1 MRLPKKQ
8 KIIQVKEIK
17 LRPGTDEND
26 YQVKMRNI
34 KRFIEDGDKV
44 KVTLRFRGRE
54 MAYTE
59 SGRNLLMKYFIGADH
74 AGIEIKAF
82 VKDLFEQRG
91 HEVEDLG
98 PYNKDRVDYPDFA
111 AKVCKKVLE
120 NSGSMGILICGS
132 GIGMSMAA
140 NKFDGIRAALCH
152 NEYSAR
158 MARKHNDANVLCLGE
173 RVSGEG
179 MIEAIIKAWDKAE
192 FEEGRH
198 TQRVEKINA
207 LSKIG
212 NCRA

>member
-1 MRLPKKQ
+1 
-8 KIIQVKEIK
+8 
-17 LRPGTDEND
+17 
-26 YQVKMRNI
+26 
-34 KRFIEDGDKV
+34 
-44 KVTLRFRGRE
+44 
-54 MAYTE
+54 
-59 SGRNLLMKYFIGADH
+59 MKYFIGADH

-158 MARKHNDANVLCLGE
+158 MARKHNDANVICLGE
-173 RVSGEG
+173 RVSGHG
-179 MIEAIIKAWDKAE
+179 MIEAIVKAWDKAE
-192 FEEGRH
+192 FEGGRH
-198 TQRVEKINA
+198 AGRVEKINA
-207 LSKIG
+207 LGKMGS
-212 NCRA
+212 CRG

>member
-1 MRLPKKQ
+1 
-8 KIIQVKEIK
+8 
-17 LRPGTDEND
+17 
-26 YQVKMRNI
+26 
-34 KRFIEDGDKV
+34 
-44 KVTLRFRGRE
+44 
-54 MAYTE
+54 
-59 SGRNLLMKYFIGADH
+59 MKYFIGADH

-91 HEVEDLG
+91 LEVEDLG